1 MAAQLDFETA
11 NADAIAAL
19 AKEIDHPL
27 PIVKR
32 AYETEFARLHA
43 GARITDYLVLLA
55 SRSARE
61 ALRRQSA

>member
-19 AKEIDHPL
+19 ANEIHHPL
-27 PIVKR
+27 SVVKR
-32 AYETEFARLHA
+32 AYETEFARLQA
-43 GARITDYLVLLA
+43 GARVTDFLVLLA
-55 SRSARE
+55 SRGARE